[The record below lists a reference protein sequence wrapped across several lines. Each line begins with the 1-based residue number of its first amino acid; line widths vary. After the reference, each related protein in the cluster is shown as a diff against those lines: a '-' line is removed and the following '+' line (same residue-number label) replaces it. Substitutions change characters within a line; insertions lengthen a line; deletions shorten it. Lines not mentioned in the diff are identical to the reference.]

1 MAVPKRIYF
10 IGTLIIFQVFPDF
23 FIGLA
28 DQTEAQWV
36 VRQIMVSTVLFL
48 AALSQNN
55 VLLAEDDAGS
65 GWGKITEAYVNA
77 EMTVLRLQFSE
88 SIVNPGNCEGADFYV
103 RELDDGIAS
112 DRFLRVVLAAHL
124 AGRKVK
130 FWIDGCSKSR
140 WWGKTRPQIYDI
152 YVAD

>member
-1 MAVPKRIYF
+1 MIKGGDETKVKR
-10 IGTLIIFQVFPDF
+10 
-23 FIGLA
+23 A
-28 DQTEAQWV
+28 
-36 VRQIMVSTVLFL
+36 VRQIFLTTVLVL
-48 AALSQNN
+48 TGLSQNG
-55 VLLAEDDAGS
+55 VVQAEDDAGS
-65 GWGKITEAYVNA
+65 GWGKITEAYVNS

-103 RELDDGIAS
+103 RELDDSIAS

-130 FWIDGCSKSR
+130 FWIDGCSGSR

-152 YVAD
+152 YIAD